1 MIFNEWIDVGSYRLT
16 WVVTVVY
23 RSFFSSLHRT
33 RLGRAVAR
41 NFSSPSS
48 VCRHTMTCPTTCSSS
63 FSAKTWP
70 TPLETGSLVLDQAAN
85 CHGSRS
91 PSVGKQPRAK
101 GCSDCCSALWLCM
114 WCAIRIKCLLLR
126 LVLSG
131 HGQGLYDEEVFKLKA
146 ANPTPAAQHTIKNVF
161 VDGGTRQRKLVLT
174 MWRYDLQYYICWLLV
189 ASWWQRD
196 LNNTVHSGMKSLKHQ
211 EDKCLLSLTDHRSG
225 HNHLLHLFNSMIS
238 I

>member
-1 MIFNEWIDVGSYRLT
+1 MG
-16 WVVTVVY
+16 TVVY

-41 NFSSPSS
+41 SFSSPSS

-85 CHGSRS
+85 FHGNRS

-101 GCSDCCSALWLCM
+101 GCSDCCSDGCSALWLCM

-146 ANPTPAAQHTIKNVF
+146 ANPTPAAQHTIKTF
-161 VDGGTRQRKLVLT
+161 
-174 MWRYDLQYYICWLLV
+174 LLMV
-189 ASWWQRD
+189 VQDSAPSSYWPCEDMIYSTIFAGCWWQVGGNAIWIT
-196 LNNTVHSGMKSLKHQ
+196 LFTVEWKA
-211 EDKCLLSLTDHRSG
+211 
-225 HNHLLHLFNSMIS
+225 
-238 I
+238 